1 METEQ
6 AIWSRV
12 QTIIADIFDRAPE
25 DIAPETRI
33 MTDLGGESVD
43 LLEIAVRIN
52 ADFGIPVD
60 EDTVFLKSLRYL
72 LAECRAGGRQPEDA
86 LREAYPSDA
95 GTSGNAGAGG
105 RATAGHAPA
114 VRGRYC
120 RLCDGR
126 RTETGLRRCA
136 SC

>member
-72 LAECRAGGRQPEDA
+72 LAESREKGIEPEAA
-86 LREAYPSDA
+86 LRAAYPHLSA
-95 GTSGNAGAGG
+95 ER
-105 RATAGHAPA
+105 RAMLAREAARPQAAPL
-114 VRGRYC
+114 
-120 RLCDGR
+120 LCAADIAAYAAAAR
-126 RTETGLRRCA
+126 K
-136 SC
+136 

>member
-12 QTIIADIFDRAPE
+12 QTIFADIFDRAPE

-72 LAECRAGGRQPEDA
+72 LAECRAGGRPA
-86 LREAYPSDA
+86 GSLSLSDA
-95 GTSGNAGAGG
+95 GTAGNAGAGG

-114 VRGRYC
+114 VCGRYC
-120 RLCDGR
+120 RLCRGD
-126 RTETGLRRCA
+126 RTEAGLRRCA

>member
-6 AIWSRV
+6 AIWPRV

-43 LLEIAVRIN
+43 LLEIAVRLN

-72 LAECRAGGRQPEDA
+72 LAECRAEERQPEDA
-86 LREAYPSDA
+86 LREAYPYLTPERRETLAREAAQPQVMPLLCA
-95 GTSGNAGAGG
+95 GDIAAYV
-105 RATAGHAPA
+105 TAA
-114 VRGRYC
+114 VRRQG
-120 RLCDGR
+120 
-126 RTETGLRRCA
+126 
-136 SC
+136 